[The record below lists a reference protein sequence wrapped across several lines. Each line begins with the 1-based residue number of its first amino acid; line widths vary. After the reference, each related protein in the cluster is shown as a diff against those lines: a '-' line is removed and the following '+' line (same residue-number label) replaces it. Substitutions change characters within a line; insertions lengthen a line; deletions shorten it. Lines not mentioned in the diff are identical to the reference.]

1 MVFLCSINYVIYLPD
16 NFKTKYIMK
25 KIILSAIA
33 ICAFGFA
40 NAQSNK
46 SGTIHV
52 NVMGGFLM
60 GSSTEQSDV
69 AGSDKYKSTATGA
82 NFGAQFQY
90 GLADKFSAGIG
101 LETGTAV
108 LTPKDVNNSSGSTD
122 VSTFKFNVSG
132 RYYFLNQEKYN
143 IYAGPSIGYT
153 SGKNTSAAFGIG
165 TTTKYTGLNYG
176 VNVGGNY
183 FFTDVVGVIV
193 NLGYE
198 GNGLKYTS
206 TDDFSGGSD
215 TGKTT
220 LGGVKV
226 MAGLALKF
234 K

>member
-1 MVFLCSINYVIYLPD
+1 
-16 NFKTKYIMK
+16 MK
-25 KIILSAIA
+25 KVILSAIA

-60 GSSTEQSDV
+60 GSATSQSDV

-90 GLADKFSAGIG
+90 GLAEKFSAGIG
-101 LETGTAV
+101 LEFGTAV
-108 LTPKDVNNSSGSTD
+108 LTPKDNVYNAGSTD
-122 VSTFKFNVSG
+122 VSTFKVNLSG
-132 RYYFLNQEKYN
+132 RYYFLNQDKYN
-143 IYAGPSIGYT
+143 VYAGPSIGYT
-153 SGKNTSAAFGIG
+153 SGKDTSSAVLGSSSIS
-165 TTTKYTGLNYG
+165 TKYSGLNYG

-183 FFTDVVGVIV
+183 FFTDVVGIILNV
-193 NLGYE
+193 GYE
-198 GNGLKYTS
+198 GNALKSTTS
-206 TDDFSGGSD
+206 ESGFDDE
-215 TGKTT
+215 TGKAT
-220 LGGVKV
+220 LGGVKI

>member
-1 MVFLCSINYVIYLPD
+1 
-16 NFKTKYIMK
+16 MK

-46 SGTIHV
+46 TGTIHV

-60 GSSTEQSDV
+60 GSSTEQSDA
-69 AGSDKYKSTATGA
+69 AGVDKVKYSATGV

-90 GLADKFSAGIG
+90 GLADKFSVGIG

-108 LTPKDVNNSSGSTD
+108 LTPKDDINNIGSTD
-122 VSTFKFNVSG
+122 ISTFKFNVSG
-132 RYYFLNQEKYN
+132 RYYLLNQDKYN
-143 IYAGPSIGYT
+143 IYAGPSLGYT
-153 SGKNTSAAFGIG
+153 SGKDTGSALIGGFG
-165 TTTKYTGLNYG
+165 TTSKYTGLNYG

-183 FFTDVVGVIV
+183 FFTNVVGVIV

-198 GNGLKYTS
+198 GNSLNYTK
-206 TDDFSGGSD
+206 TDDYYGTSD
-215 TGKTT
+215 KGKAT
-220 LGGVKV
+220 LGGVKI

>member
-1 MVFLCSINYVIYLPD
+1 
-16 NFKTKYIMK
+16 MK
-25 KIILSAIA
+25 RIILSAIA

-60 GSSTEQSDV
+60 GSSTEQSD
-69 AGSDKYKSTATGA
+69 APGYDKIKSTATGA
-82 NFGAQFQY
+82 NFAGQFQY

-101 LETGTAV
+101 LEFGTAV
-108 LTPKDVNNSSGSTD
+108 LTPKDNNSYYSTSTD

-153 SGKNTSAAFGIG
+153 SGKNTSSAVFGLG
-165 TTTKYTGLNYG
+165 QTTKYTGLNYG
-176 VNVGGNY
+176 LNVGGNY

-198 GNGLKYTS
+198 GNGLKYTR
-206 TDDFSGGSD
+206 TDDGSGDPDLS
-215 TGKTT
+215 GKAT
-220 LGGVKV
+220 LGGVKI

>member
-1 MVFLCSINYVIYLPD
+1 
-16 NFKTKYIMK
+16 MK
-25 KIILSAIA
+25 RIILSAIA

-60 GSSTEQSDV
+60 GSSTQQDDA
-69 AGSDKYKSTATGA
+69 AGSEKVKYSATGA

-90 GLADKFSAGIG
+90 GLADKFSVGIG

-108 LTPKDVNNSSGSTD
+108 LTPKDVTYDTGSTS

-132 RYYFLNQEKYN
+132 RYYLLNQDKYN
-143 IYAGPSIGYT
+143 VYAGPSIGYT
-153 SGKNTSAAFGIG
+153 SGKDTGSALVSGFGS
-165 TTTKYTGLNYG
+165 TTKYTGLNYG
-176 VNVGGNY
+176 LNVGGNY

-198 GNGLKYTS
+198 GNG
-206 TDDFSGGSD
+206 
-215 TGKTT
+215 
-220 LGGVKV
+220 
-226 MAGLALKF
+226 
-234 K
+234 

>member
-1 MVFLCSINYVIYLPD
+1 MVFLRSINYVIYLPN
-16 NFKTKYIMK
+16 NFKTKHIMK
-25 KIILSAIA
+25 RIILSAIA

-60 GSSTEQSDV
+60 GSSTQQSDV
-69 AGSDKYKSTATGA
+69 AGSTNDKSTATGA

-108 LTPKDVNNSSGSTD
+108 LTPKDINNGGSTD

-132 RYYFLNQEKYN
+132 RYYFLNDEKYN

-153 SGKNTSAAFGIG
+153 SGKNTSAAFGFG

-176 VNVGGNY
+176 LNVGGNY
-183 FFTDVVGVIV
+183 FFTNVVGVIV

-198 GNGLKYTS
+198 GNSLKYTS
-206 TDDFSGGSD
+206 TDDFNGSD
-215 TGKTT
+215 TGKAT
-220 LGGVKV
+220 LGGLKV

>member
-1 MVFLCSINYVIYLPD
+1 
-16 NFKTKYIMK
+16 MK
-25 KIILSAIA
+25 RIILSAIA

-60 GSSTEQSDV
+60 GSATQQDDA
-69 AGSDKYKSTATGA
+69 AGSEKVKYSATGA

-90 GLADKFSAGIG
+90 GLADKFSVGIG

-108 LTPKDVNNSSGSTD
+108 MTPKDITYSSTD
-122 VSTFKFNVSG
+122 ISTFKFNVSG
-132 RYYFLNQEKYN
+132 RYYFLNQDKYN
-143 IYAGPSIGYT
+143 VYAGPSIGYT
-153 SGKNTSAAFGIG
+153 SGKDTGSALIGGFGSS
-165 TTTKYTGLNYG
+165 TKYTGLNYG
-176 VNVGGNY
+176 LNVGGNY
-183 FFTDVVGVIV
+183 FFTNVVGVIV

-198 GNGLKYTS
+198 GNSLKSTT
-206 TDDFSGGSD
+206 TDDYYGNS
-215 TGKTT
+215 TGKAT